1 LDENMEDGSSS
12 DTDYVS
18 ISSETESDSSDGADE
33 IVDSTDKAAASH
45 GENEEDEEDE
55 VVKAIRNEREK
66 CREHPPDIEAED
78 FVVDISFHP
87 QKDIIAAA
95 TITGDVI
102 L

>member
-1 LDENMEDGSSS
+1 MEDGSSS
-12 DTDYVS
+12 DSDYDVS
-18 ISSETESDSSDGADE
+18 ISSETESDSSDSTDE
-33 IVDSTDKAAASH
+33 IVDSTDKARVSH
-45 GENEEDEEDE
+45 GENEEEEEDE

-87 QKDIIAAA
+87 QKDVIAAA
-95 TITGDVI
+95 TIIGDVI